1 MSGITG
7 LLLALPFIGAAALT
21 AVIVLIIVYVIR
33 GRKKPDDA
41 AARAAGRAGEKYAS
55 DAIRSVLREGDQLF
69 TNVSV
74 SYKNKVTELDNV
86 VVNRNGVFI
95 IEVKYYS
102 GRLAGDEDDFEWSK
116 YHTSRG
122 GNTYVKTVKNPIKQ
136 VSRQVYI
143 LAGYL
148 KRHGVGAWVDG
159 YAIILG
165 SKSPVKSG
173 YVLKDT
179 DELDKAVHTPGK
191 KPLDRASVESVS
203 RLLKY
208 NIS

>member
-7 LLLALPFIGAAALT
+7 LFMLPFIGAAALV
-21 AVIVLIIVYVIR
+21 AGIILLIVYVIR
-33 GRKKPDDA
+33 RRKNPDDA

-55 DAIRSVLREGDQLF
+55 DIIRSVLREGDQLF

-86 VVNRNGVFI
+86 VVNKNGVFI

-136 VSRQVYI
+136 VNRQVYI
-143 LAGYL
+143 LSGYL
-148 KRHGVGAWVDG
+148 KKHGIGAWVDG

-165 SKSPVKSG
+165 AKSPVKNNC
-173 YVLKDT
+173 VLKNT
-179 DELDKAVHTPGK
+179 DELDKAIHTRGRK
-191 KPLDRASVESVS
+191 MLGRNAAESIAK
-203 RLLKY
+203 LMK
-208 NIS
+208 